1 MAEVTLTDITKRYG
15 DAVAVRG
22 VDLMVADGEFVTL
35 LGPSGCGKTTTLHMV
50 AGLIPPTN
58 GIITI
63 GGRVVAD
70 AARGRFVPPNKRNLG
85 MVFQSYALWPHMTLA
100 ANVGYPLKLRRV
112 SSKERANRVR
122 DVLDLVALDGLAER
136 YPHELSGGQQ
146 QRGALARA
154 LVGEPDI
161 LLLDEP
167 LSNLD
172 AKLREELRAEIR
184 RVQQS
189 VGTTVLFVTHDQDE
203 AMALSDRVAVMRAGA
218 IEQVGTPRV
227 IYEQPATRFVASFVG
242 AVNLLDAMD
251 DGGMARVVGAPD
263 LALPL
268 VPPAVSFSAVVR
280 PEDIALAF
288 DTDEASGTV
297 GVIASR
303 TYLGDHASYT
313 LRVGA
318 LTLRVTVPR
327 TVDSEPGTPV
337 RIAIRHATALPV
349 AQGAEVG
356 TVGGADASDRQDIA
370 RAVY

>member
-1 MAEVTLTDITKRYG
+1 MAEVTLTGVTKRYG

-22 VDLMVADGEFVTL
+22 VDLAVADGEFVTL

-50 AGLIPPTN
+50 AGLIPPTS
-58 GIITI
+58 GVIAI

-70 AARGRFVPPNKRNLG
+70 AASGRFVPPNKRNLG

-100 ANVGYPLKLRRV
+100 ENVGYPLKLRRV
-112 SSKERANRVR
+112 PPKERAGRVR
-122 DVLDLVALDGLAER
+122 DVLGLVALDGLAGR

-218 IEQVGTPRV
+218 IEQVGAPRV

-242 AVNLLDAMD
+242 AVNLLDAAD
-251 DGGMARVVGAPD
+251 DGGMARADGAPD

-268 VPPAVSFSAVVR
+268 APPAPLFSAVIR
-280 PEDIALAF
+280 PEDIALEL
-288 DTDEASGTV
+288 DTDGASGAA
-297 GVIASR
+297 GRIASR
-303 TYLGDHASYT
+303 TYLGDHASYAVH
-313 LRVGA
+313 VGA
-318 LTLRVTVPR
+318 LVLRVTAPK
-327 TVDSEPGTPV
+327 TVDVEPGTMV
-337 RIAIRHATALPV
+337 RVVVRHASALPV
-349 AQGAEVG
+349 VHEEGGG
-356 TVGGADASDRQDIA
+356 TADAAGASDRQGVP